1 MAATPTEMFKKNCKT
16 IISVMSIREK
26 SESNTESRLLAG
38 IHE

>member
-1 MAATPTEMFKKNCKT
+1 MAAMPIEMFKKNCKT
-16 IISVMSIREK
+16 ISVMNTREK